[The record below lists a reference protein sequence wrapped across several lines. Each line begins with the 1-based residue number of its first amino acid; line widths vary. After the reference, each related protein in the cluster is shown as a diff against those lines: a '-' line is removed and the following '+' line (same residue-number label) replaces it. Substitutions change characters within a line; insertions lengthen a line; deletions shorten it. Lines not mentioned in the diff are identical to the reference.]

1 MIGIVLEGTRCCT
14 LMNLC
19 TRGEKIILPLKKKF
33 SVISTCGSKVEFK
46 RRFLKVCF
54 GERKKN
60 PSKNPSKLTVT
71 VTFI

>member
-19 TRGEKIILPLKKKF
+19 TRGGGGGIILPLKKKF

-54 GERKKN
+54 GERKKK

-71 VTFI
+71 FI

>member
-1 MIGIVLEGTRCCT
+1 M
-14 LMNLC
+14 
-19 TRGEKIILPLKKKF
+19 PLKKKF

-54 GERKKN
+54 GERKKK